1 MENISI
7 FDFIL
12 NDDFMAFIVLLGKFM
27 QDIFDKRWFW
37 DFENI
42 VDIWLLKCFMKLLRS
57 ILCVS
62 NTLTYELLMWF
73 FPCAMT

>member
-1 MENISI
+1 MENMSI

-12 NDDFMAFIVLLGKFM
+12 SDDFMSFIVLFGKFM
-27 QDIFDKRWFW
+27 QNIFDKKWFW

-57 ILCVS
+57 KLCVS
-62 NTLTYELLMWF
+62 NTLAYEFFMWF
-73 FPCAMT
+73 FSCAMT

>member
-1 MENISI
+1 MENVSI

-12 NDDFMAFIVLLGKFM
+12 NDDFMAFIVLFGKFM
-27 QDIFDKRWFW
+27 QNIFDRKWFW
-37 DFENI
+37 NLENI

-57 ILCVS
+57 ELCVL

>member
-27 QDIFDKRWFW
+27 QDIFDKKWFW

-42 VDIWLLKCFMKLLRS
+42 VDIWLLKCFMKLLKS
-57 ILCVS
+57 ELCV
-62 NTLTYELLMWF
+62 
-73 FPCAMT
+73 

>member
-1 MENISI
+1 MKNMSI

-12 NDDFMAFIVLLGKFM
+12 NDDFMAFIVLFGKFM
-27 QDIFDKRWFW
+27 QNIFDKNWFW

-42 VDIWLLKCFMKLLRS
+42 VDIWLLKCFMKLLKS
-57 ILCVS
+57 KLFVS